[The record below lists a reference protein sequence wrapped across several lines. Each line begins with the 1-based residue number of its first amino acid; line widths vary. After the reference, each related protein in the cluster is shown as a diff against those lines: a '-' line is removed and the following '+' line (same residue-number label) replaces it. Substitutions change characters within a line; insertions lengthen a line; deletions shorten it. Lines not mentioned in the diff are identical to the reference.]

1 MGKMLFYIIMIPVGA
16 GMDSTLDS
24 IVGRV
29 LIGHGLVAQ
38 GRERGREEKGEDGKR
53 ERKERGGRNERSR
66 GKREEEKNCGIILSV
81 YY

>member
-1 MGKMLFYIIMIPVGA
+1 MIGTHAAGA
-16 GMDSTLDS
+16 QRMEEEGRQEMETK
-24 IVGRV
+24 VGRV

-53 ERKERGGRNERSR
+53 ERQERGGRNERSR
-66 GKREEEKNCGIILSV
+66 GKREEEKNCAILSV

>member
-1 MGKMLFYIIMIPVGA
+1 MIGTHAAGA
-16 GMDSTLDS
+16 QQMEEEGRQEMETK
-24 IVGRV
+24 VGRV

-53 ERKERGGRNERSR
+53 ERKGRGGRNERSR